1 MMSSPSFV
9 ALSLLLSF
17 AQVSL
22 AQVGGV
28 EIPSAEVSDPVIEGM
43 VKVADDIK
51 LPAQEDGVLVHM
63 TVEEGSIIRKGQQL
77 GQIDDSMQ
85 KKQRLAADYAFKVAY
100 ERGLDDVEI
109 KFAKA
114 KSEAAKA
121 DYDLMLETN
130 RIAAKTIT
138 VIEMRQKEMEWIA
151 ATMSIEKATKDQ
163 KLARLEAVAKKA
175 ELDIADLA
183 IQKRIIKAPFNG
195 MVEKVYRKQDE
206 WVMHGD
212 PIMYLFRLDTMNVE
226 GAVEQAKYDPHE
238 LQGCDVTVEVQ
249 LARGRKETVRGRIT
263 KVSAVVDLDGKYAVR
278 AEVPNREEHGSW
290 LLRDGMVATMTIHL
304 GTGSGGGGVTRVPR

>member
-1 MMSSPSFV
+1 MITSPSFV
-9 ALSLLLSF
+9 ALSILLSF
-17 AQVSL
+17 AQV
-22 AQVGGV
+22 GGV
-28 EIPSAEVSDPVIEGM
+28 EVPSAEVSDPVIEGM
-43 VKVADDIK
+43 LKVADDIK

-77 GQIDDSMQ
+77 AQIDDSMQ
-85 KKQRLAADYAFKVAY
+85 KKQRLAAEYGFKVAY

-109 KFAKA
+109 KFAQA

-121 DYDLMLETN
+121 DFDLMQETN

-183 IQKRIIKAPFNG
+183 IKRRVITAPFNG
-195 MVEKVYRKQDE
+195 VVEKVYRKQDE

-278 AEVPNREEHGSW
+278 AEVPNREEHGTW